1 MNLAVHWRRFCGISG
16 LGVAV
21 IASLLSA
28 SGSRAGF
35 PTSASSSRAPQSKV
49 AGGLPESS
57 RNNLLALFA
66 QGEAALRSGDLAGA
80 EKNFQAVIAADP
92 QAGSAYANLGVVA
105 MRRKQWDH
113 ALALFEK
120 AHKLEPTMSGIELN
134 IGLVQFRRA
143 NYAAAIAPFSDV
155 VRDQPDSPQARYL
168 LGLCQVFTERYADA
182 VTTLEPLW
190 SEMSGDVMYLYALDI
205 AAQSSG
211 NQELDE
217 RTLERLTL
225 VGNNTAEFHLVLA
238 KAYLNRQETDKAI
251 AELTQAAAVNP
262 RVPFLHFNLGLAY
275 MRTGDNERAESEFRQ
290 DIAMEPDLPDN
301 YEQLGILYS
310 RTQRDS
316 PAEKSFREALRYDP
330 KRLASLLGLTKLYLS
345 QQKFSLAATTAAA
358 ALKLAPDNQSAHFMR
373 GQALLREGRR
383 EEGRT
388 ELAAA
393 KKLLDARLDKDRATL
408 DENRVP
414 NPELTQQP

>member
-1 MNLAVHWRRFCGISG
+1 M
-16 LGVAV
+16 
-21 IASLLSA
+21 
-28 SGSRAGF
+28 RA
-35 PTSASSSRAPQSKV
+35 
-49 AGGLPESS
+49 
-57 RNNLLALFA
+57 
-66 QGEAALRSGDLAGA
+66 
-80 EKNFQAVIAADP
+80 
-92 QAGSAYANLGVVA
+92 
-105 MRRKQWDH
+105 
-113 ALALFEK
+113 
-120 AHKLEPTMSGIELN
+120 
-134 IGLVQFRRA
+134 
-143 NYAAAIAPFSDV
+143 
-155 VRDQPDSPQARYL
+155 
-168 LGLCQVFTERYADA
+168 
-182 VTTLEPLW
+182 
-190 SEMSGDVMYLYALDI
+190 
-205 AAQSSG
+205 
-211 NQELDE
+211 
-217 RTLERLTL
+217 
-225 VGNNTAEFHLVLA
+225 
-238 KAYLNRQETDKAI
+238 
-251 AELTQAAAVNP
+251 
-262 RVPFLHFNLGLAY
+262 
-275 MRTGDNERAESEFRQ
+275 GDNERAESEFRQ